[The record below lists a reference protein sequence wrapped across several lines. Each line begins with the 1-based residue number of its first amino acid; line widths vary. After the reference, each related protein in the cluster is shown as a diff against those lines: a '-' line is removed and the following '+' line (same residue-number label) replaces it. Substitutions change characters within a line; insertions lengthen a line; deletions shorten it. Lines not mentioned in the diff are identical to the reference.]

1 MDPFDSMP
9 PGGDGRRL
17 DRLLVWAAT
26 AGALGCAVLIF
37 LLTNAQGPDPVAEPA
52 PTTGTAFPAAQSSTI
67 SAPTT
72 TTTTAVPTTTVDPT
86 ATATQ
91 PPITTTPAHT
101 TARRSSTTTR
111 VTTTTT
117 MPATSSRE
125 CQVAHWQRDT
135 AYNGGA
141 VVEYGG
147 GVWEAKWWNYNAAP
161 GANAEG
167 VWVRAPG
174 C

>member
-1 MDPFDSMP
+1 MDLFDPMP

-26 AGALGCAVLIF
+26 VGALGCSVLIF

-67 SAPTT
+67 T
-72 TTTTAVPTTTVDPT
+72 VPTTTVDPT
-86 ATATQ
+86 TTATPATTTTL
-91 PPITTTPAHT
+91 PPRTTTPART

-111 VTTTTT
+111 VATTTTVPT
-117 MPATSSRE
+117 TSSRP
-125 CQVAHWQRDT
+125 CRVAAWQRDT

-147 GVWEAKWWNYNAAP
+147 GIWEAKWWNYNAAP

-167 VWVRAPG
+167 VWVQAPG